1 MSMKHHGRAVRRELA
16 KSLKGMKQLG
26 YDEQIR
32 QAMARSRTEQG
43 ESQKRRDQ
51 REGVAPEQLG

>member
-43 ESQKRRDQ
+43 ERRDQ